1 MSVLVYTESDQG
13 KFKKVA
19 LEVASYGKVVADQ
32 LGTTV
37 TAITI
42 NADDTSVLGQ
52 YGVDK
57 VLKVSNST
65 LDTFNAKTY
74 ADVIR
79 QASEK
84 EAAKVVVVS
93 SSADS
98 KYMAPL
104 LAIGLNAGYASN
116 VVEAPSSTSPFTVK
130 RTAFTNKAFNFTSIN
145 TDVKLVGVSKNSF
158 GLVESNGSATNED
171 FSPSI
176 LENSIQVDS
185 VDKVTGKVTIA
196 DAEIVVSGG
205 RGLKGPENWGM
216 IEELADVL
224 GAATAC
230 SKPVSDLGWRPHSEH
245 VGQTGK
251 PVASNLYIAIG
262 ISGAIQHLAGINA
275 SKVKV
280 VINTDAEAPFFKAA
294 DYGVVGDAFE
304 VVPKLI
310 EKLKEFKAQNAERI
324 VIFSTNFFYNL
335 ALINLI
341 ILN

>member
-13 KFKKVA
+13 QLKKIA
-19 LEVASYGKVVADQ
+19 LEVASYAKTVADQ

-37 TAITI
+37 TAIAI
-42 NADDTSVLGQ
+42 NVNDTTPLGS
-52 YGVDK
+52 YGVSK
-57 VLKVSNST
+57 VLHVKNPD

-74 ADVIR
+74 ADIIK
-79 QASEK
+79 QAANHED
-84 EAAKVVVVS
+84 AKVVIVS
-93 SSADS
+93 SSANS
-98 KYMAPL
+98 KYLAPL
-104 LAIGLNAGYASN
+104 LAVALKAGYASN
-116 VVEAPSSTSPFTVK
+116 VVAAPSNISPFTVK
-130 RTAFTNKAFNFTSIN
+130 RMAFTNKAFNETSIS
-145 TDVKLVGVSKNSF
+145 TDVKLVGLSKNAF
-158 GLVESNGSATNED
+158 GLKTSETVLETVD

-176 LENSIQVDS
+176 LESGVHVES
-185 VDKVTGKVTIA
+185 VDKATDKVTIA

-216 IEELADVL
+216 VEELAEVL

-230 SKPVSDLGWRPHSEH
+230 SKPVSDLGWRPHGEH

-280 VINTDAEAPFFKAA
+280 VINTDPEAPFFKAA

-304 VVPKLI
+304 VVPQLI
-310 EKLKEFKAQNAERI
+310 EKLKAFKAANA
-324 VIFSTNFFYNL
+324 
-335 ALINLI
+335 
-341 ILN
+341 